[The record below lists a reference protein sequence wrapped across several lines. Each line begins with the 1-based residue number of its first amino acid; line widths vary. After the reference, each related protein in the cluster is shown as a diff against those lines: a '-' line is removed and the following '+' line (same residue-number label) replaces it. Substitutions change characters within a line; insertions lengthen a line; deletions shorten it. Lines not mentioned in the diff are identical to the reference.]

1 MKKTLEELLAEA
13 AIRDIQMRYC
23 RGADRMDFDLMRSC
37 FHPDATL
44 HFGFFVGSVE
54 EFVAMGAEMLKTYAG
69 TTHFTGNQIV
79 EVKGD
84 RAWAEHYTV
93 ATHRF
98 PADEN
103 GPARE
108 FITFV
113 RYIDNLEQRDGDWRI
128 AKRVLILDST
138 RMDVIA
144 DPGPDPGVQRGMRDR
159 NDVSYSLLIAGA

>member
-1 MKKTLEELLAEA
+1 LKKTLEELLAEA

-79 EVKGD
+79 EVKSD
-84 RAWAEHYTV
+84 RAWAEHYAV

-98 PADEN
+98 PADKD